1 MDLQYINYRESKK
14 EKGCPVSGQPFL
26 SIKRKGVSAMLV
38 LQANEE
44 QEATFQ
50 RLIRTMGEQ
59 IVWDGRFLI
68 KDDELI
74 LEGTVRSLI
83 FQFDTR
89 KVVTNLIDLPVKE
102 DEVVDVS
109 RHPTLKDLVNMV
121 LYAFG
126 KWGTLRG
133 LRVEQDYPQLNQLF
147 SKILG
152 MYYIEPSFRKENFR
166 FYKVGVRITYEE
178 VLQTVLEYE
187 RKQAED
193 PAAESQ
199 GLWHRLIWKNRERV
213 FQKTETTLLER
224 VEDRIGNNFYL
235 VGYACPKCSE
245 KLHMV
250 VYPDGKEVRID
261 TEEKGVYLARAYTCS
276 NCNCFYTPRPDR
288 LISEGLIYEMDFGD
302 DRKAYEDYLELMGY
316 YGERAANFQYNEYE
330 AVRKQRLQREAKQE
344 ASGRPGNDPDLLQSP
359 QDALRQMEDFGSRAA
374 SLPDEVLR
382 RFAHRIEEG
391 FYPDA
396 LVAKHE
402 KKILDEVR
410 ERDRIEAQQAHQ
422 SPITAAAAHPKASY
436 APGRHSA
443 GNVVQESLSAGFAAP
458 GGHSAGNEIQGSLS
472 DALKT
477 PGPENSR
484 AEFGTDTNRYRLG
497 QASHAGMELD
507 DLGQALYAEMALDDL
522 GQASHTQMVPDDLG
536 QASHTQMVP
545 DDLEQPSHAGTALDG
560 RGQPLHA
567 GVPSDGRDKAQ
578 HTESDGTAG
587 QRNMRGYGTHGSA
600 AQVPSAPVSPAE
612 EKLENYRIRTGMLE
626 RLSDRQKKEL
636 KKQIQNDTLIDAGQK
651 QQLLRQMEEA
661 AYQELAA
668 ALDKKAAKSANMNY
682 AQLQRMIAEAEDGD
696 YPDSLKG
703 PYLEKLRQA
712 KKRRANEEVRQ
723 MMAKVPERMDRAGYR
738 KLEEKLRS
746 YEGADLSPYEETL
759 RQKQEAAEKQEIAG
773 MVKRSRKASRGDYIG
788 LMRRL
793 EEHFQDE
800 TIAPYMEKI
809 KEKVHELDEKRLDEL
824 LDQAQQMDFNAAAAV
839 YEQIDGENF
848 LPELK
853 SSALEMLSKRLEKI
867 RTDECELLVKKL
879 QEEMQGKIRE
889 NARHHFYPARK
900 VMLKTAE
907 PGETAAIDAALA
919 AYANERSMF
928 EYPVFS
934 VDTSRNCNGREGM
947 ILTPDNL
954 FYSTRMHA
962 YGIPVS
968 NIASIEAST
977 GLLNRKITLEETDGA
992 QHKLPYAVKTG
1003 EMEDWAEILGDFVQ
1017 YLQEKPASRKLN
1029 YLARE
1034 THDTICCY
1042 RCGYVYHGRDVCPEC
1057 GYKKNR

>member
-1 MDLQYINYRESKK
+1 
-14 EKGCPVSGQPFL
+14 
-26 SIKRKGVSAMLV
+26 MLV

-50 RLIRTMGEQ
+50 KLIRTMGEQ
-59 IVWDGRFLI
+59 IVWDGRFLVR
-68 KDDELI
+68 DDELI

-89 KVVTNLIDLPVKE
+89 KVVTNLIDFPVKE
-102 DEVVDVS
+102 DEIVDVS
-109 RHPTLKDLVNMV
+109 RHPTLKDLVNMA

-187 RKQAED
+187 KKQAED

-261 TEEKGVYLARAYTCS
+261 TEEQGVYLARAYTCS
-276 NCNCFYTPRPDR
+276 HCNCFYTPRPDR

-302 DRKAYEDYLELMGY
+302 DQKAYEDYLELMGY

-330 AVRKQRLQREAKQE
+330 AVRKQRLQREAKQ
-344 ASGRPGNDPDLLQSP
+344 AAGGPGNDPDLLRSP
-359 QDALRQMEDFGSRAA
+359 KDALRQMEDFGRRAA
-374 SLPDEVLR
+374 SLPDETLR

-402 KKILDEVR
+402 KKILKEVR
-410 ERDRIEAQQAHQ
+410 EREKTEAQKQ
-422 SPITAAAAHPKASY
+422 SHPSEGTKTALRQHAAS
-436 APGRHSA
+436 
-443 GNVVQESLSAGFAAP
+443 AP
-458 GGHSAGNEIQGSLS
+458 GGHPARDGAPDHSSAGSAASGSIHGRLSGTLNKPGMENRRAGFGSGGNQPGEQYDDMALDDMGQAQYAGLNADYIRQAQHQGM
-472 DALKT
+472 A
-477 PGPENSR
+477 PNHQ
-484 AEFGTDTNRYRLG
+484 G
-497 QASHAGMELD
+497 QASDQRMALNNMVQASDPGMELD
-507 DLGQALYAEMALDDL
+507 DMGQAFHTGTALNDMGQVSDQGMALDDQVQASDP
-522 GQASHTQMVPDDLG
+522 GQAQ
-536 QASHTQMVP
+536 QN
-545 DDLEQPSHAGTALDG
+545 GTGYQD
-560 RGQPLHA
+560 H
-567 GVPSDGRDKAQ
+567 SKKW
-578 HTESDGTAG
+578 TAG
-587 QRNMRGYGTHGSA
+587 QQPETTVSGQRTQTRADASPQRNP
-600 AQVPSAPVSPAE
+600 AQ
-612 EKLENYRIRTGMLE
+612 EKLENYQIRTGMLD

-636 KKQIQNDTLIDAGQK
+636 KKQIQNDTLIDGSQK
-651 QQLLRQMEEA
+651 QQLLKQMEEA
-661 AYQELAA
+661 EYRDLAN

-682 AQLQRMIAEAEDGD
+682 TQLQRMIKEAEDENF
-696 YPDSLKG
+696 PDSLKG

-712 KKRRANEEVRQ
+712 KNQRANQEVRQ
-723 MMAKVPERMDRAGYR
+723 IMAKLPERMDRAGYR
-738 KLEEKLRS
+738 KLEEKLRA
-746 YEGADLSPYEETL
+746 YEGADLSPYKETL
-759 RQKQEAAEKQEIAG
+759 RQKQEAAEKHEIAS
-773 MVKRSRKASRGDYIG
+773 MVKRSRKVSRSDYIG

-793 EEHFQDE
+793 EEQEFQDE
-800 TIAPYMEKI
+800 NITPYMEKI
-809 KEKVHELDEKRLDEL
+809 KEKVHDLDEKRLDEL
-824 LDQAQQMDFNAAAAV
+824 LDQAQQLDFNTAAAV
-839 YEQIDGENF
+839 YEQIDAENF

-879 QEEMQGKIRE
+879 QDEMQDKIRN

-900 VMLKTAE
+900 VMLNTAE
-907 PGETAAIDAALA
+907 QGETSAIDAALA

-928 EYPVFS
+928 EYPIFS
-934 VDTSRNCNGREGM
+934 VDTSRNYNGREGM
-947 ILTPDNL
+947 VLTPENL

-962 YGIPVS
+962 YGIPIS
-968 NIASIEAST
+968 NIASVEAST
-977 GLLNRKITLEETDGA
+977 GLLNRKITLEETDGT